1 MSMTDN
7 ANKKNDDVPR
17 KKTKEEIE
25 AEQQAAKDQLQA
37 ILDSSRPK
45 HLGYGITSGVSNI
58 VSGAVGAAGIIVL
71 APVIGTSVG
80 AKQGGIVGGT
90 VGLVGGAAAG
100 VIGGAVVAVGGA
112 AQGVMQIVRGAAATP
127 SAMIEP
133 SRGKWWNDLEGK
145 WVLTNLEEE
154 ERALLDI
161 REDDDD
167 ILGDAKKEAEES
179 TKPPGTITASKVA
192 DTSYYD
198 ALEIA
203 PDTEPSK
210 IKRQYYVLA
219 RKYHPDRVGEDDKVA
234 AEKFKGIAEAYQVL
248 HDPELRAKYDAKGKE
263 GLSPDRTDVADS
275 PSNADP
281 ALLFAFLFGSDKFDD
296 YVGRLA
302 MATSALVADSP
313 TIGQKEARIVQQRRV
328 TRLAIKLAERL
339 KIWTEEDYDAAKAI
353 WESASTDLSQASYGI
368 ELVHLI
374 GKVYSLSAHQFLGAT
389 DSGVG
394 LPSIAKWAKGHKAK
408 MEKSADSNKNKR
420 EGLIAGMKMM
430 TMQQKAAQDL
440 AEAKTE
446 EERKEKEAAM
456 EDLQITGMLSVMW
469 TTTVVDITATLHEVA
484 QMVLHD
490 QCVHKDTRKKRA
502 YGLKNMGEIFMACPT
517 PKKSGQPEDAKRL
530 YEEAAFA
537 AMLETIKRKDEA
549 AHAASIVH

>member
-1 MSMTDN
+1 M
-7 ANKKNDDVPR
+7 
-17 KKTKEEIE
+17 
-25 AEQQAAKDQLQA
+25 
-37 ILDSSRPK
+37 
-45 HLGYGITSGVSNI
+45 
-58 VSGAVGAAGIIVL
+58 
-71 APVIGTSVG
+71 
-80 AKQGGIVGGT
+80 
-90 VGLVGGAAAG
+90 
-100 VIGGAVVAVGGA
+100 AVGGA

-161 REDDDD
+161 PEDDDD

-263 GLSPDRTDVADS
+263 GLSPDRTDVADA